1 MKKVLFLMFLLLLM
15 GLGTANLKAQVRIGG
30 DGAPNAAAVLDLNAT
45 DGTTGTK
52 GLALPRV
59 SLTDANTPLQGSPTI
74 AGMLVYNTNAAL
86 GLGVYF
92 WNGSE
97 WLILVPTAPGTLY
110 PTATMVKVL
119 DTVIPTPAI
128 AANASATVNS
138 TRVLANDFCTG
149 QYTDQTLEGRW
160 LILSKNGSFLIVVPG
175 STAMA
180 VGHMRVLCLRAIM

>member
-1 MKKVLFLMFLLLLM
+1 MFLLLLM
-15 GLGTANLKAQVRIGG
+15 GLGTANIKAQVRIGG
-30 DGAPNAAAVLDLNAT
+30 SGAPNAAAVLDLNAT

-119 DTVIPTPAI
+119 DTVIPAPAI
-128 AANASATVNS
+128 SVNASVSVAAYS
-138 TRVLANDFCTG
+138 VLANDFCTG
-149 QYTDQTLEGRW
+149 QYTENIAEGRW
-160 LILSKNGSFLIVVPG
+160 LVISKNAGFLVSVPDG
-175 STAMA
+175 ISY
-180 VGHMRVLCLRAIM
+180 GGGYLRVLCLRAIM